1 MLPSGL
7 NEHFVLAVSWR
18 NGVIGR
24 FKISKNTSSEG
35 RRIIGPHA
43 QRASAGG
50 LHLTLAFA
58 VAAAFALGCGPA
70 AAQNWP
76 ARPVTFIVPFPAGGG
91 TDAFARP
98 LAAQLDKQLGVR
110 ILIDNRG
117 GAGGTIGASAKAEAN
132 GYNFFVGAAHHT
144 IAPSIFLELDYDLE
158 KDFIPVAV
166 IAAPPQVIVVNP
178 AKVEAKTLAELI
190 TWLKANPGKM
200 DYASAGRGTTHQL
213 AGELFNILAGTTMN
227 HVPYRGAGPAMQD
240 LIAGHVP
247 IMFDGLGSSA
257 NQIQGG
263 VLRGLALAAPARS
276 AAIPDVPTS
285 AEAGLKGFEVSTWY
299 ALFAPKGTPPEIIEK
314 MQVEVR
320 KALDTD
326 TLKEI
331 WAKNGS
337 ATPTLMGAEFG
348 KFVNSEIKR
357 WADVVQK
364 AGIKPE

>member
-1 MLPSGL
+1 MTFQS
-7 NEHFVLAVSWR
+7 
-18 NGVIGR
+18 
-24 FKISKNTSSEG
+24 
-35 RRIIGPHA
+35 RRA
-43 QRASAGG
+43 AAR
-50 LHLTLAFA
+50 HLTLAA
-58 VAAAFALGCGPA
+58 SVLAALTLAGAPAL
-70 AAQNWP
+70 AQGWP
-76 ARPVTFIVPFPAGGG
+76 SRPVTWIVPFAAGGG

-98 LAAQLDKQLGVR
+98 LAAQLDKQLNGR
-110 ILIDNRG
+110 FLIDNRG
-117 GAGGTIGASAKAEAN
+117 GAGGTVGAAMAAKAEAN
-132 GYNFFVGAAHHT
+132 GYNFFVGAAHHA
-144 IAPSIFLELDYDLE
+144 IAPSIYLKLDYDLE

-166 IAAPPQVIVVNP
+166 IAAPPQVVVVNP
-178 AKVEAKTLAELI
+178 SKVEAKTLAELI

-257 NQIQGG
+257 TQIQSG

-276 AAIPDVPTS
+276 NAIPNVPTA

-299 ALFAPKGTPPEIIEK
+299 ALFAPKGTPPDIIEK

-326 TLKEI
+326 QLKEI

-348 KFVNSEIKR
+348 KFVSSEIKR